1 VVKSL
6 KIVSSPAFPSG
17 EFDIIYADPCW
28 PHYGSKDKDQA
39 AGKHYDLMSME
50 ELGALPV
57 RALAAKRSVLF
68 MWTTGNHLLNAAELM
83 KAWGFTYRNIGFTW
97 VKTRN
102 KDGRVIGGQG
112 ARPSIVKQMTEL
124 VLVGSTVPRG
134 RPLPLR
140 NEGVH
145 QVLEE
150 PEEIEETVYSPRPGN
165 IHSRKPAE
173 VRARIES
180 LFMPDVRRIEL
191 FSRERT
197 PGWTVWGNQL
207 PDM

>member
-1 VVKSL
+1 MSGPPL
-6 KIVSSPAFPSG
+6 PSG

-50 ELGALPV
+50 ELCALPV

-68 MWTTGNHLLNAAELM
+68 MWTTGTHLLNAGKLM
-83 KAWGFTYRNIGFTW
+83 EAWGFTYRNVGFVW
-97 VKTRN
+97 VKTT
-102 KDGRVIGGQG
+102 KEGRVIGGQG
-112 ARPSIVKQMTEL
+112 ARPSVVKQMAEY

-150 PEEIEETVYSPRPGN
+150 IEIEETVYSPRPGN

-173 VRARIES
+173 VRSRIEA
-180 LFMPDVRRIEL
+180 LFQPDVRRLEM

-207 PDM
+207 PEETVG